1 MSNNKLPC
9 NLPLIF
15 DIMKLYKEEYNT
27 LYTNDDDKKMSS
39 YLKSNYMRMIT
50 REFKKC
56 IIF

>member
-27 LYTNDDDKKMSS
+27 LYTNDDDKKLSS
-39 YLKSNYMRMIT
+39 YFKSNYMRMIT

-56 IIF
+56 IFL

>member
-27 LYTNDDDKKMSS
+27 LYTNDDDIKMST
-39 YLKSNYMRMIT
+39 YFKSNYMRMIT

-56 IIF
+56 ILL